1 MAMNKNRLFAY
12 PVLTNYNDDYVN
24 VKLIIESTKTL
35 EKNKKN
41 SKLNYIFQ
49 IDDFNIVKLIK
60 ERKAKAILKIYCP
73 TTRYRKIVDLTFG
86 INNIV
91 LNNIDVNNRVE
102 LESFIILTE
111 NIEKFCSVNFN
122 NDYQGD
128 SFNLEK
134 GSIIAVGKQENVFIE
149 KDIYEFTKVTTVIK
163 VRKGSTD
170 DKGMTV
176 DYSDQ
181 LIYVYLP
188 EDEYIIYSQY
198 AKHCLGVAN
207 SMVIL
212 PALTFVF
219 DELSKDDDAFEE
231 YEDNKWFRVIS
242 RKIQELFDQ
251 KLNSTFIKAA
261 GSLLIAQKILDFPL
275 KPGFEWIEGKIEL
288 IGR

>member
-24 VKLIIESTKTL
+24 VKLVLESTKIL
-35 EKNKKN
+35 EKAKKC
-41 SKLNYIFQ
+41 SKLNYIFKV
-49 IDDFNIVKLIK
+49 DDFNIMKLLK

-73 TTRYRKIVDLTFG
+73 TTKYRKIVDLTLG
-86 INNIV
+86 VNNIT

-111 NIEKFCSVNFN
+111 NIENFCSVNFN
-122 NDYQGD
+122 ADYHED

-134 GSIIAVGKQENVFIE
+134 GSIIAVGKQESVFIE
-149 KDIYEFTKVTTVIK
+149 KDIYEFTKVTSVIK
-163 VRKGSTD
+163 VRKSLTEE
-170 DKGMTV
+170 KGMTV

-181 LIYVYLP
+181 NIYIYLP

-198 AKHCLGVAN
+198 AKHCLDVVN

-219 DELSKDDDAFEE
+219 DELSKDDDTFEA
-231 YEDNKWFRVIS
+231 YEDNKWFRVIK
-242 RKIQELFDQ
+242 RKIQDIFDQ
-251 KLNSTFIKAA
+251 ELNSTFIKAA
-261 GSLLIAQKILDFPL
+261 GSLLIAQKILDYPL
-275 KPGFEWIEGKIEL
+275 KPGFEWIKGKID
-288 IGR
+288 